1 MAKSTVS
8 YIHRKI
14 KCTAERSNTKRP
26 ETPQNITKVDYN
38 FIYLRQVKNAFKN
51 IVFIEEVFTQ
61 FNREGLQQSAN
72 PWLHA
77 KTVRPDKRWQKN
89 TELMVF
95 TRKIL

>member
-1 MAKSTVS
+1 MAKSTIW

-14 KCTAERSNTKRP
+14 KCTAGRSNTNRP

-38 FIYLRQVKNAFKN
+38 FLCLRQVKNAF
-51 IVFIEEVFTQ
+51 IVFIKEVFTQ

>member
-1 MAKSTVS
+1 MAKSTIW
-8 YIHRKI
+8 YIHRKS
-14 KCTAERSNTKRP
+14 KCTAGRSNTKRP

-38 FIYLRQVKNAFKN
+38 FICLRQVKNAF

-61 FNREGLQQSAN
+61 FNREGLQQSAH